1 MKRVG
6 RTNLKLKEVI
16 GRVKVTVTS
25 RDILKTLEKTS
36 QGYWASGTSPKKRRK
51 NMNAKKK
58 RRRKIIL
65 PPGYPTPKEIAR
77 VLKIPKKEQK
87 QVDQI
92 LKKVLKPKKDE
103 RLSALQSAFL
113 FQ

>member
-1 MKRVG
+1 
-6 RTNLKLKEVI
+6 
-16 GRVKVTVTS
+16 
-25 RDILKTLEKTS
+25 
-36 QGYWASGTSPKKRRK
+36 
-51 NMNAKKK
+51 MNPKKK

-92 LKKVLKPKKDE
+92 LKKFLKPKKNEKAAWWAICTDHTMA
-103 RLSALQSAFL
+103 RHLSQKWILV
-113 FQ
+113 